1 MLRRTLLKKPLVM
14 IYGIAGIGMLGHI
27 LVQPILPIFARRLG
41 ASGLEVGLL
50 TSGFMLARAFTSFIV
65 GRHIDQSGRRE
76 SIIRA
81 GLLILFSLTL
91 MYFWAGNL
99 FVLILLRFGQ
109 GICSGLIWPVAQ
121 TMVAE
126 NATEGYKTRALS
138 LYQITGRIGALLSRL
153 LLGIGLLLAGSIGL
167 SEIGSF
173 RLIFLLAAAIIFV
186 GFIESLL
193 LPRQKRRREHVLAR
207 RKPYTLFILGF
218 AFGALLALTPISLV
232 YLNEHYGISP
242 LGLASMLLVLDVITM
257 FVMYLSSHLT
267 DIIGF
272 KKALAIIAIPCFLA
286 AVFLPFASVFVV
298 FVVLYFVMRTAISSF
313 LPISRSHATNTN
325 AEIGSN
331 IGTLNMMTNL
341 GAVVGPLVGGLLY
354 DTMSGGLKIAG
365 YTVIALFLLPAL
377 IIQLRKTN

>member
-91 MYFWAGNL
+91 MYFWAGDL

>member
-91 MYFWAGNL
+91 MYFWAGDL

-377 IIQLRKTN
+377 IIQLRKD